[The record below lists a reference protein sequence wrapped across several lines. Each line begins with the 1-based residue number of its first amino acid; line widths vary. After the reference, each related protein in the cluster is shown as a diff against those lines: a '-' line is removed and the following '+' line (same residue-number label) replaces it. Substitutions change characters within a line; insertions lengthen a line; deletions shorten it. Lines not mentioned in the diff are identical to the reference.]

1 MSIIRADSIKNRV
14 GDGAP
19 DFPNGIT
26 ITGVVTATTLNSVTN
41 NVDVDD
47 FISVG
52 NNIHLGNAGIITAIT
67 FKGNGDLVELDVDGH
82 TNLDNLNIAGVT
94 TFSGG
99 INGST
104 ANLTGALTGTTAN
117 FSGNVSVGGT
127 LTYEDVT
134 NVDSVGLVTARD
146 GVFIPDTKE
155 LKIGNTAGSPDLK
168 IYHDSS
174 DSWILSNTGSTI
186 VAADTFLIKNKN
198 NSASLARFN
207 NGSDVKLYFNNN
219 QKLATTNTGVTV
231 TGTVIATSYEGDGSN
246 LTGVDSTKIQT
257 GNTKVETSA
266 SSISNIIGNAGIATI
281 TAQGLNVTG
290 VITATSMKV
299 FSQGI
304 DYEWNGGTAMGWWKS
319 EDMVSTSSWP
329 AAKGGSDANLVN
341 GHGGTSGLSYSS
353 NDSVFNGKKSI
364 RLTGANGGSLRT
376 TNTTEDYWWNG
387 TEAFTMIMACRKEGH
402 QGGSSYGD
410 AFFVQNTRTDN
421 NNDGSWGMCPFGD
434 HTWGGSYGEIWNL
447 TPFEGV
453 HGEFSYPWKGLF
465 MVRLEANGQQA
476 EICVN
481 SGHGWT
487 PLELRHSLPSS
498 IDTSF
503 HALSILNFQGAA
515 GGHNAQGRIAE
526 WAYWKNKRLAGNE
539 LESVTRTWCEKFQ
552 L

>member
-329 AAKGGSDANLVN
+329 AAKGGSDANLIN
-341 GHGGTSGLSYSS
+341 GYGGTSGLSYNS

>member
-487 PLELRHSLPSS
+487 PLELRHNLPSN

-503 HALSILNFQGAA
+503 HALSILNFQGSA

>member
-329 AAKGGSDANLVN
+329 AAKGGSDANLIN
-341 GHGGTSGLSYSS
+341 GYGGTSGLSYNS

-364 RLTGANGGSLRT
+364 RLTGANSGSLRT

>member
-257 GNTKVETSA
+257 GNTKVETTA

-329 AAKGGSDANLVN
+329 AAKGGSDANLIN
-341 GHGGTSGLSYSS
+341 GYGGTSGLSYNS

-487 PLELRHSLPSS
+487 PLELRHNLPSN

-503 HALSILNFQGAA
+503 HALSILNFQGSA

>member
-155 LKIGNTAGSPDLK
+155 IKIGNTAGTPDLK
-168 IYHDSS
+168 IFHDGTHSKVNNSTGTLVLQS
-174 DSWILSNTGSTI
+174 DSLSITNQAG
-186 VAADTFLIKNKN
+186 
-198 NSASLARFN
+198 
-207 NGSDVKLYFNNN
+207 NNN
-219 QKLATTNTGVTV
+219 RLVASSSGAVTLYYSDAAKLATTNTGVTV

-387 TEAFTMIMACRKEGH
+387 TEGFTMIMACRMEGH

-410 AFFVQNTRTDN
+410 AFFAQNTNTGDDN
-421 NNDGSWGMCPFGD
+421 TGSWGMGPFGD
-434 HTWGGSYGEIWNL
+434 HTWGGAYGEIWNI

-465 MVRLEANGQQA
+465 MVRLEASGAQA

-487 PLELRHSLPSS
+487 PLELRHNLPSS

-503 HALSILNFQGAA
+503 HALSILNFQASA